1 VPTQEHYPGQ
11 KQLTHLARRV
21 RASQE
26 SEQPRVSGYSVYIWV
41 EGGHDQR
48 GSSVDMVKVL
58 LVILC
63 LFLPF
68 LAVLIKDGP
77 CLKVL
82 WAFLLQ
88 LCGHIPGVI
97 YGIYQVVK
105 D

>member
-1 VPTQEHYPGQ
+1 MSAGGPPVQSAERVAAECPATSRANPARGVNGC
-11 KQLTHLARRV
+11 LLAAGAATRRNTSRKETLV
-21 RASQE
+21 
-26 SEQPRVSGYSVYIWV
+26 I
-41 EGGHDQR
+41 
-48 GSSVDMVKVL
+48 KVL
-58 LVILC
+58 LVLLC
-63 LFLPF
+63 LVLPF

-77 CLKVL
+77 SLKVL

>member
-1 VPTQEHYPGQ
+1 MVRNAVPWWKAT
-11 KQLTHLARRV
+11 RV
-21 RASQE
+21 R
-26 SEQPRVSGYSVYIWV
+26 
-41 EGGHDQR
+41 
-48 GSSVDMVKVL
+48 MVKVL
-58 LVILC
+58 LITLC

>member
-1 VPTQEHYPGQ
+1 MALSGR
-11 KQLTHLARRV
+11 ARREPLPIV
-21 RASQE
+21 ESTADASE
-26 SEQPRVSGYSVYIWV
+26 PGRTLLASAEP
-41 EGGHDQR
+41 GGR
-48 GSSVDMVKVL
+48 EVCTMVKVL
-58 LVILC
+58 LVLLC

-77 CLKVL
+77 SMKVL

>member
-1 VPTQEHYPGQ
+1 MLRSRVPDDFHGSPVSTPR
-11 KQLTHLARRV
+11 TRV
-21 RASQE
+21 TTKTSLRW
-26 SEQPRVSGYSVYIWV
+26 G
-41 EGGHDQR
+41 DL
-48 GSSVDMVKVL
+48 MVKVL
-58 LVILC
+58 LVLLC
-63 LFLPF
+63 LILPF

-77 CLKVL
+77 SMKVL